1 MLITKGMGIIKSLIK
16 SKPKKKGLVDFSK
29 MSDAEK
35 QSWNVGWQ
43 KRMDKKESLERAAK
57 NRAERK
63 KAKEKYGAQWKK
75 DAREHHIKSREKGE
89 KRRREFPQ
97 D

>member
-1 MLITKGMGIIKSLIK
+1 MVKKLKST
-16 SKPKKKGLVDFSK
+16 VDFSK

-43 KRMDKKESLERAAK
+43 KRMDKKEALERAAK